1 MIAILRKSRAL
12 TATAIAVAGAF
23 VLAAAL
29 ALLMPST
36 AFAAD
41 KGKVSLEPVNF
52 DGTTYTGTDPKGPFS
67 TAFPKGLSKDDPDSA
82 TTALSN
88 KVKQNT
94 DYPWGSVGAKNGSFI
109 QNNTGKPICKFVV
122 TITDTSTFDTAPV
135 VGPKWNAAVSA
146 DKKTITFTA
155 VKQPDD
161 CVADGGWFWMQVPK
175 SPQPGSGDTPTLKGS
190 IAALTPD
197 PNGETGVVELTTNDA
212 FVSTLYDVD
221 QAIAAENS
229 PSPTDPSSGAPSSSP
244 TTIGTDTPTDAP
256 SAGGTDTP
264 TDLPSAGPTDSSPVL
279 DTTSP
284 AQLISTVGFGSPG
297 AGQ

>member
-1 MIAILRKSRAL
+1 MLAFLRKSRGLA
-12 TATAIAVAGAF
+12 ATAIAVAGAL
-23 VLAAAL
+23 VLAVAF

-67 TAFPKGLSKDDPDSA
+67 TAFPKGLGKDDPDSA

-122 TITDTSTFDTAPV
+122 TITDTKTFDTAPA
-135 VGPKWNAAVSA
+135 VGPKWKAEVSK

-161 CVADGGWFWMQVPK
+161 CVADGGWFWMQVPE
-175 SPQPGSGDTPTLKGS
+175 SPQPGSGDKPTLTGS

-197 PNGETGVVELTTNDA
+197 PNGETAVAELTEDDA
-212 FVSTLYDVD
+212 FVSTLYDID
-221 QAIAAENS
+221 QAIAATDS
-229 PSPTDPSSGAPSSSP
+229 PSPTDPSSDTPSDSPAP
-244 TTIGTDTPTDAP
+244 TIADTPTDAP
-256 SAGGTDTP
+256 SAG
-264 TDLPSAGPTDSSPVL
+264 PTDSSPAV
-279 DTTSP
+279 DTTS
-284 AQLISTVGFGSPG
+284 STTSPVELTTAIGSWSPG
-297 AGQ
+297 VGQ